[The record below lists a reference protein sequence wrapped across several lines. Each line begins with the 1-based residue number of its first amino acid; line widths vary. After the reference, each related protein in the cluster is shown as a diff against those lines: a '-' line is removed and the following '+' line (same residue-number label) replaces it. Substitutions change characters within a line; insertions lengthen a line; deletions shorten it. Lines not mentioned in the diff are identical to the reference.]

1 MLQIDTKYLPK
12 DTTLYKRGFFWYKDY
27 GKLYTN
33 VTRYDL
39 HSLYASLSVALK
51 DHFKSDRSQELSIIE
66 SFLENRQFLKTK
78 DPVNYQRLKTITNSF
93 YGDLWSQ
100 DKALI
105 TNYVNEFYQ
114 DFIEQYKDV
123 IIAIDVDR
131 LVIDQKKLEENKISF
146 DRGLKGI
153 SFTTLS
159 LKYYYNEELHNFV
172 AEDETGKTWSRGF
185 DSDKVKQLQSQ
196 IKAETRRRTLTDLG
210 I

>member
-12 DTTLYKRGFFWYKDY
+12 DSTLYKRGSFWYKDY

-39 HSLYASLSVALK
+39 HSLYASLSVCLK
-51 DHFKSDRSQELSIIE
+51 DHFKSDRKEDLKRIE
-66 SFLENRQFLKTK
+66 EFLENKHYLKTH
-78 DPVNYQRLKTITNSF
+78 DPQTYHKLKVFSNSF

-105 TNYVNEFYQ
+105 THYVHEFYQ
-114 DFIEQYKDV
+114 DFIEQYKDI

-131 LVIDQKKLEENKISF
+131 LVIDQKKLEENKVSF

-172 AEDETGKTWSRGF
+172 AEDETGKTWSHGF

>member
-51 DHFKSDRSQELSIIE
+51 DHFKSDRKEDLKRIE
-66 SFLENRQFLKTK
+66 EFLENKHYLKTH
-78 DPVNYQRLKTITNSF
+78 DPQTYHKLKVFSNSF

-105 TNYVNEFYQ
+105 THYVHEFYQ

-123 IIAIDVDR
+123 IISIDVDR
-131 LVIDQKKLEENKISF
+131 VVIDQKKSEENKINF

-153 SFTTLS
+153 SFTTS
-159 LKYYYNEELHNFV
+159 PLKYYYNEELHNFV
-172 AEDETGKTWSRGF
+172 AEDETGKTWSHGF

>member
-12 DTTLYKRGFFWYKDY
+12 DITLYKRGFFWYKDY

-39 HSLYASLSVALK
+39 HSLYASLSVSLK
-51 DHFKSDRSQELSIIE
+51 DHFKSDRKEDLKRIE
-66 SFLENRQFLKTK
+66 EFLENKNYLKTH
-78 DPVNYQRLKTITNSF
+78 DPQTYHKLKVFSNSF

-105 TNYVNEFYQ
+105 THYVHEFYQ
-114 DFIEQYKDV
+114 DFIEQYKDI

-153 SFTTLS
+153 LFTTS
-159 LKYYYNEELHNFV
+159 PLKYYYNEELHNFV
-172 AEDETGKTWSRGF
+172 AEDETGKTWSHGF
-185 DSDKVKQLQSQ
+185 DDDKVKKLQSQ
-196 IKAETRRRTLTDLG
+196 IKTETRRRTLTDLG